1 MPDPWIFVNNIPNN
15 ICTKRYFKAI
25 FSISTI
31 VHSHYLLLLCCHQPG
46 SKTDIMTFSQ
56 LCSGA
61 LYDIVVTLDPH
72 PHHKSHMRSPTQYH
86 LIALLTACIIAKGA
100 QREIRANL
108 RLLDVIFGNCINFL
122 IFECIG
128 LDKSKHVIPE
138 YQKRKKYK
146 ARHL

>member
-1 MPDPWIFVNNIPNN
+1 MPDPWIFVNNIPSN
-15 ICTKRYFKAI
+15 ICTKQYFKAI
-25 FSISTI
+25 I
-31 VHSHYLLLLCCHQPG
+31 VHYCPFSLPSSSLLSSAWIKNRYH
-46 SKTDIMTFSQ
+46 DIFQ